1 MGVEFYYS
9 WFDAAVYRLFKVP
22 TDSYTTGTPLIPISW
37 QTYKGNLT
45 WQQSNVRSSVPC
57 LINKSLRGF
66 PAKIQTVWLFK
77 RVENK
82 QYAAWRIA
90 GFQ

>member
-22 TDSYTTGTPLIPISW
+22 TDSYTTGIPISW
-37 QTYKGNLT
+37 QTYKANHT
-45 WQQSNVRSSVPC
+45 WQQNNVRSSIPC
-57 LINKSLRGF
+57 FINRSLRGF

-77 RVENK
+77 RVED
-82 QYAAWRIA
+82 RCMLDGEFI
-90 GFQ
+90 